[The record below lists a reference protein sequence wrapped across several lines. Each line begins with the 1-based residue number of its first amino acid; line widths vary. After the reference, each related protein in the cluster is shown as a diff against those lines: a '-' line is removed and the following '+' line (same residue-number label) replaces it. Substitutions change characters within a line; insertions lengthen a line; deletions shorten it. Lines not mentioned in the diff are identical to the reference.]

1 MSYTM
6 ADSAQNP
13 SQDLDAGTEYVREES
28 VSTRE
33 VDSSGSASGSDTS
46 VEKYNPPYDKHLWV
60 ESIKLSYDLWEGEN
74 SIKTSKLYVYILV
87 QSILVT
93 AYASG
98 ARPDGFLIPIFGIR
112 VPLVS
117 IFIPLVGI
125 GSSYMTFVSIGR
137 TVAFQKAWKRK
148 RKKLVKNA
156 PEPVRTL
163 FDFYP
168 NKEDKERYW
177 YGTLGSK
184 YVLLAPPA
192 IGLVLWV
199 VVLVGGAAIIVL
211 T

>member
-1 MSYTM
+1 M
-6 ADSAQNP
+6 ADSTQEPPQNP
-13 SQDLDAGTEYVREES
+13 NAGTEGVREES
-28 VSTRE
+28 VSTRKI
-33 VDSSGSASGSDTS
+33 DNRKSIPGSDTS
-46 VEKYNPPYDKHLWV
+46 SKQYDPPYDKHLWV
-60 ESIKLSYDLWEGEN
+60 ESIKLAYDLWESEN
-74 SIKTSKLYVYILV
+74 SIKTSKLYIYILI
-87 QSILVT
+87 QSVLVS
-93 AYASG
+93 AYVAG
-98 ARPDGFLIPIFGIR
+98 ARPDGFLIPIFNIR
-112 VPLVS
+112 LPLVS
-117 IFIPLVGI
+117 IIVPLVGI

-148 RKKLVKNA
+148 RKRLVKNA

-168 NKEDKERYW
+168 NQEDKERYW

-199 VVLVGGAAIIVL
+199 VVLVGGVAIIIL